1 MAQLSTLIPLV
12 RERCGDVLAKFALD
26 HLKRAYHKF
35 CAESLYL
42 ARSQQFNQGEAALLT
57 IDDEHSFGGV
67 SFVLDTN
74 GHELE
79 RGIDYN
85 VSVAGEVHLTT
96 NTPAFRVF
104 YYITPLFSL
113 PDDFN
118 ANETLISKFADYLAD
133 GAASTLMKMPN
144 TQWTDINF
152 SEHYRR
158 NFTDGYRLAYREAIN
173 ALDEQRPTKPREF
186 Y

>member
-1 MAQLSTLIPLV
+1 MAQLSTLIPFV
-12 RERCGDVLAKFALD
+12 RERCGGVLEKFALD
-26 HLKRAYHKF
+26 HIKRAYQKF

-42 ARSQQFNQGEAALLT
+42 ARSQQFNQGEAALLP
-57 IDDEHSFGGV
+57 IDDDHAFGGV
-67 SFVLDTN
+67 SFVLDAN

-85 VSVAGEVHLTT
+85 VSVSGEVFITK
-96 NTPAFRVF
+96 NTSAFKVF
-104 YYITPLFSL
+104 YYVLPLFSL

-118 ANETLISKFADYLAD
+118 ASETIISKYADYLAD

-144 TQWTDINF
+144 PQWTDINF

-158 NFTDGYRLAYREAIN
+158 NFIDGYRLGYREAIN

>member
-12 RERCGDVLAKFALD
+12 RERCGGVLEKFALD
-26 HLKRAYHKF
+26 HLKRAYQKF

-42 ARSQQFNQGEAALLT
+42 ARSQQFNQGDAATLA
-57 IDDEHSFGGV
+57 IDDDHSFGGV
-67 SFVLDTN
+67 NFVLDAQ

-85 VSVAGEVHLTT
+85 VSVGGEVHLTT

-118 ANETLISKFADYLAD
+118 ANDTLISKYADYLAD

-158 NFTDGYRLAYREAIN
+158 NFIDGYRLAYREAIN